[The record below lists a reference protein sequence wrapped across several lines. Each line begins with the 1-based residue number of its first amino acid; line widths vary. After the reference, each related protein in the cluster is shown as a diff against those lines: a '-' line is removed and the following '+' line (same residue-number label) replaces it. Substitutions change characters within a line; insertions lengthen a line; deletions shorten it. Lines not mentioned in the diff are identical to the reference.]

1 MEAQDYYTKLERE
14 NLLPK
19 EKNKLHWDKEE
30 VILFAELYS
39 RIRLTEKIREDN
51 LDLLK
56 DTSDLK
62 EILDSDIAKLK
73 NDLIDHLIISNT
85 GWNDATKEIYLN
97 SREVIKT
104 YYEYLILKKTVD
116 NSDKKILEVQKKLRQ
131 RI

>member
-1 MEAQDYYTKLERE
+1 MKARDYYTELEKK

-19 EKNKLHWDKEE
+19 DKNKFHWDKEE
-30 VILFAELYS
+30 VIQFAELYS

-56 DTSDLK
+56 DTSDIK

-73 NDLIDHLIISNT
+73 NDLIDHLIICEM
-85 GWNDATKEIYLN
+85 GWNDTTKEIYLN
-97 SREVIKT
+97 SREIINI
-104 YYEYLILKKTVD
+104 YHEYLILKKTVD